1 MIEND
6 LKMVDNGLMIL
17 FENFKSNVR
26 KINDG

>member
-6 LKMVDNGLMIL
+6 IKRADNGLMIL
-17 FENFKSNVR
+17 FENFMSNVR

>member
-6 LKMVDNGLMIL
+6 IKMVDNGLMIL
-17 FENFKSNVR
+17 FENFMSNVR

>member
-6 LKMVDNGLMIL
+6 IKMVDNGLMIL
-17 FENFKSNVR
+17 FENFMSNVK

>member
-17 FENFKSNVR
+17 FENFMSNVR